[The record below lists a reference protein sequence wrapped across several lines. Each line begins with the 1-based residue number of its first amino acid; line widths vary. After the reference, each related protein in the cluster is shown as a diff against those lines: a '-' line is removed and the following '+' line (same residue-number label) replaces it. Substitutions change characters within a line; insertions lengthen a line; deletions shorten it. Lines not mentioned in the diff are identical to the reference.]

1 MKKLFKVI
9 LFQTLLLSLMVFNTI
24 SAQDAKINTSVKYD
38 EIYDPFETVNRVI
51 LGFNFFIDDV
61 AIRPVVKTYKFIAPD
76 PVEKGVSNFF
86 GNLKEPIRAISFIFQ
101 GEFMKSFNSV
111 GRFSLNTLTSLG
123 TFDLAS
129 RIGMTENETDIGL
142 TLAKSGISSGP
153 YIVVPIIGPS
163 NLRDLSGNVLE
174 YLVDPVSNNL
184 PNRNYVS
191 VGAGIN
197 TRVEVDDQVDKI
209 RKVSSDRYEMIKSI
223 YYQNR
228 NSQIEEDFV
237 QNLPTPKIYIE

>member
-1 MKKLFKVI
+1 MKNLFKV
-9 LFQTLLLSLMVFNTI
+9 LLLQILLFI
-24 SAQDAKINTSVKYD
+24 SFIFFANSDEMPIESNVSYD
-38 EIYDPFETVNRVI
+38 EIYDPLEPINRAI

-61 AIRPVVKTYKFIAPD
+61 AIRPVIKTYKFIAPD

-86 GNLKEPIRAISFIFQ
+86 SNLKEPIRVISFIFQ
-101 GEFMKSFNSV
+101 GEFMKSVNSV
-111 GRFSLNTLTSLG
+111 GRFSINTITSLG

-153 YIVVPIIGPS
+153 YIVVPILGPS
-163 NLRDLSGNVLE
+163 NFRDLSGNVVE
-174 YLVDPVSNNL
+174 FFVDPISNNV
-184 PNRNYVS
+184 PNRSYVS
-191 VGAGIN
+191 IGSGLN
-197 TRVEVDDQVDKI
+197 SRVEVDEQVDQI
-209 RKVSSDRYEMIKSI
+209 REVSTDKYEMIKSI

>member
-9 LFQTLLLSLMVFNTI
+9 LLQILLFVPIVFNAH
-24 SAQDAKINTSVKYD
+24 SNDEVVESSVSYD
-38 EIYDPFETVNRVI
+38 EIYDPFEPVNRVI

-61 AIRPVVKTYKFIAPD
+61 AIRPVVKTYKLIAPA

-86 GNLKEPIRAISFIFQ
+86 SNLKEPIRAISFIFQ
-101 GEFMKSFNSV
+101 GEFMKSINSV
-111 GRFSLNTLTSLG
+111 GRFTLNSVTSLG

-129 RIGMTENETDIGL
+129 RVGMTENETDFGL
-142 TLAKSGISSGP
+142 TMAKGGVSSGP
-153 YIVVPIIGPS
+153 YIVVPILGPS
-163 NLRDLSGNVLE
+163 NFRDLSGDVVE
-174 YLVDPVSNNL
+174 FFVDPISNSV
-184 PNRNYVS
+184 PNRAYLS
-191 VGAGIN
+191 IGSGIN
-197 TRVEVDDQVDKI
+197 SRAEVDDQVDQI

>member
-1 MKKLFKVI
+1 MKNLFKV
-9 LFQTLLLSLMVFNTI
+9 LLLQILLFAS
-24 SAQDAKINTSVKYD
+24 SACFANSNETLIESSVSYD
-38 EIYDPFETVNRVI
+38 EIYDPLEPINRAI
-51 LGFNFFIDDV
+51 LDFNFFIDDI
-61 AIRPVVKTYKFIAPD
+61 AIRPVIKTYKFIAPD

-86 GNLKEPIRAISFIFQ
+86 SNLKEPIRVISFVLQ
-101 GEFMKSFNSV
+101 GEFMKSVNSV
-111 GRFSLNTLTSLG
+111 GRFSINTVTSLG

-142 TLAKSGISSGP
+142 TLAKGGVSSGP

-163 NLRDLSGNVLE
+163 NFRDLSGNVVE
-174 YLVDPVSNNL
+174 FFVDPISNNA
-184 PNRNYVS
+184 PNRSYLS
-191 VGAGIN
+191 IGGGLN
-197 TRVEVDDQVDKI
+197 TRAELDEQVDQI
-209 RKVSSDRYEMIKSI
+209 REVSTDKYEMIKSI